1 MMMAGFLS
9 EKNNDDFEDYPTN
22 LEYSSDDT
30 EYYADEDYYTDE
42 YDTGEYLDTNSW
54 TNESGSWNM
63 TITE

>member
-1 MMMAGFLS
+1 MMAGFLS

-42 YDTGEYLDTNSW
+42 YDTGEYLDTNS
-54 TNESGSWNM
+54 
-63 TITE
+63 